1 MFQVLI
7 VVCLFTS
14 FSEQQ
19 EVTTTTKSVENVSD
33 FFALLQ
39 NVTGPQQQ
47 PHLLVVRIT
56 ETLDYVYP
64 RSAEE
69 ITLRRSDVTSV
80 TFQCDSNQI
89 EWRCSG
95 DPTHA
100 GLCLVIHPDTKNVTI
115 LGCRMYGGI
124 QARDRNPENSTMSL
138 SIRDGMMDGG

>member
-1 MFQVLI
+1 MFQLLL

-14 FSEQQ
+14 FSQQQQQQ
-19 EVTTTTKSVENVSD
+19 EDFATTTISVENVSD
-33 FFALLQ
+33 LFALLQ
-39 NVTGPQQQ
+39 NTTGSQQHQ
-47 PHLLVVRIT
+47 HLLVRIT
-56 ETLDYVYP
+56 KTLDYIYP

-95 DPTHA
+95 DSTHA

-124 QARDRNPENSTMSL
+124 EATDPY
-138 SIRDGMMDGG
+138 